1 MQNYLPKIENVTLVD
16 HQAAQKCVV
25 YGNVG
30 TNMSQISCLD
40 LRCIFGF
47 KNLKKLV
54 LNVSRF
60 QNSGNQELFDN
71 PVTNNVKEL
80 HIIEGNG
87 LLSYACFPIFYPK
100 VFPNL
105 EKVIIDPSDHYGR
118 RLGPVDQPEWKDL
131 WSISDLVANL
141 NRLGAFKNL
150 QIWNMVIVLFPDW
163 RPNSEARMDVLKDG
177 LKVVHEKF
185 PLDAHFEIIDQ
196 ISGQGIIKE
205 KWKEA
210 VLKKVRE
217 PLIRES
223 FEERKRKLYEVLK
236 RDAKKRK

>member
-1 MQNYLPKIENVTLVD
+1 MQDCLPKIENVTLVD
-16 HQAAQKCVV
+16 YQGAQKDA
-25 YGNVG
+25 YGNDCSSTVQ
-30 TNMSQISCLD
+30 TSCLD
-40 LRCIFGF
+40 LKCILGF
-47 KNLKKLV
+47 PNLKKLT
-54 LNVSRF
+54 LNVSKF
-60 QNSGNQELFDN
+60 QKNGGIDLFDF
-71 PVTNNVKEL
+71 PVPNNVKEL
-80 HIIEGNG
+80 HIVEGNG
-87 LLSYACFPIFYPK
+87 FLSYACFPIFYPK